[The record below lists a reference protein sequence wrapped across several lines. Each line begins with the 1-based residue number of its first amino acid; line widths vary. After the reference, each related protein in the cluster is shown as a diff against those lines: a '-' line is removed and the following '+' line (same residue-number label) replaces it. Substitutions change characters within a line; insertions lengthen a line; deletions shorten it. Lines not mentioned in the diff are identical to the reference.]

1 MVEMITESSA
11 ALPLHHQQY
20 KQWKPSQYSDQWL
33 QNTEIRYSLFEC
45 LLNDTTSKLSF
56 LSPNST

>member
-33 QNTEIRYSLFEC
+33 HNTEIQRY
-45 LLNDTTSKLSF
+45 DTVYLSV
-56 LSPNST
+56 T